1 MNTCSTSD
9 ASVKS
14 RWGSEI
20 FYVGLGLYV
29 LSFFL
34 PVFRDGM
41 GSKEISGWR
50 CALGALYVW
59 GMDLGPN
66 TIPWLNAGY
75 RLAGFGGLVNP
86 LAIVYVF
93 LRILGVAVT
102 ARRVLA
108 GSILICIALT
118 WLSLSILCG
127 GDALCP
133 YVGHVAWIC
142 GLLLI
147 ISDTITEFINRIRRK
162 NSRSR

>member
-1 MNTCSTSD
+1 MNTSSASD
-9 ASVKS
+9 NSVKS
-14 RWGSEI
+14 RWGSVI
-20 FYVGLGLYV
+20 FYIGLGLYV

-34 PVFRDGM
+34 PVFRDGV

-50 CALGALYVW
+50 CALGSLYVW

-93 LRILGVAVT
+93 LRILGVAVN
-102 ARRVLA
+102 ARRVVA
-108 GSILICIALT
+108 ASILICIALT

-127 GDALCP
+127 RDRCAP
-133 YVGHVAWIC
+133 MWAM
-142 GLLLI
+142 
-147 ISDTITEFINRIRRK
+147 
-162 NSRSR
+162 

>member
-1 MNTCSTSD
+1 MSTSSASD

-14 RWGSEI
+14 GSGSVI
-20 FYVGLGLYV
+20 FYIGLGLYV

-34 PVFRDGM
+34 PVFRDKV

-93 LRILGVAVT
+93 LRIFGVAVT

-108 GSILICIALT
+108 AGVLICIALT
-118 WLSLSILCG
+118 WLSLSILCAE
-127 GDALCP
+127 DALCP
-133 YVGHVAWIC
+133 YLGHAAWVG
-142 GLLLI
+142 GLLLM
-147 ISDTITEFINRIRRK
+147 ISDTITEFINRIRRTK
-162 NSRSR
+162 SRRC